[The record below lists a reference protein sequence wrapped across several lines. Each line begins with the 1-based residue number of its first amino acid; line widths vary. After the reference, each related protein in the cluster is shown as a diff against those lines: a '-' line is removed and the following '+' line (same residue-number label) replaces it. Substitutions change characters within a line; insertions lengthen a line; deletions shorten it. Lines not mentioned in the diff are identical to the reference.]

1 MILPN
6 GTLARASETAHPD
19 LYLALRGG
27 GSNFGIVTDFEMDA
41 HKQDQIWSGSNTYLV
56 EDLPELLAVSGVH
69 HQFDWTLHS
78 ATIMA
83 SRLLQKLA
91 VKLGYGMSTSHL
103 VSSFVELANCDECID
118 AHAFIYFT
126 WVPWMRVHLSGTT
139 VVPTDPGDFKT
150 LRNFSY
156 HQA

>member
-6 GTLARASETAHPD
+6 GILARASETAHPD

-69 HQFDWTLHS
+69 TSLIGHSTL
-78 ATIMA
+78 IMA
-83 SRLLQKLA
+83 SRLLQKLSN
-91 VKLGYGMSTSHL
+91 LDMG
-103 VSSFVELANCDECID
+103 
-118 AHAFIYFT
+118 
-126 WVPWMRVHLSGTT
+126 
-139 VVPTDPGDFKT
+139 
-150 LRNFSY
+150 
-156 HQA
+156 